1 MRTSQVRGG
10 AAMRLVLFLGL
21 LAFVSAGKGVVQATD
36 RTFDADVLDSGKN
49 AFVKF
54 LAPW

>member
-1 MRTSQVRGG
+1 MKLLS
-10 AAMRLVLFLGL
+10 LVAL
-21 LAFVSAGKGVVQATD
+21 LAVSSVEAAKGVLQATD
-36 RTFDADVLDSGKN
+36 ANFKSDVLGSGKN

>member
-1 MRTSQVRGG
+1 MK
-10 AAMRLVLFLGL
+10 AFAL
-21 LAFVSAGKGVVQATD
+21 LAALAPTAIMANGAVELTKLNFEENTKN
-36 RTFDADVLDSGKN
+36 KN

>member
-1 MRTSQVRGG
+1 MRGLVLATLLAG
-10 AAMRLVLFLGL
+10 AAGEAVELT
-21 LAFVSAGKGVVQATD
+21 AKN
-36 RTFDADVLDSGKN
+36 FDSKRAKKS

>member
-1 MRTSQVRGG
+1 MVLFS
-10 AAMRLVLFLGL
+10 MRLFAFLFALVAVANASAFKGTDKNFKSEVLG
-21 LAFVSAGKGVVQATD
+21 
-36 RTFDADVLDSGKN
+36 SGKN

>member
-1 MRTSQVRGG
+1 MSRCALAFLAVLLGVTG
-10 AAMRLVLFLGL
+10 AAAKGAVL
-21 LAFVSAGKGVVQATD
+21 ATD
-36 RTFDADVLDSGKN
+36 ANFADVVLGSGKN

>member
-1 MRTSQVRGG
+1 MRFF
-10 AAMRLVLFLGL
+10 AVLFSL
-21 LAFVSAGKGVVQATD
+21 LAVASAKGAFQATD
-36 RTFDADVLDSGKN
+36 KNWSNDVIGSGKN

>member
-1 MRTSQVRGG
+1 MRTSVRSG
-10 AAMRLVLFLGL
+10 AATRLFLL
-21 LAFVSAGKGVVQATD
+21 LGMLVFVSAGKGVFQAND
-36 RTFDADVLDSGKN
+36 RNFDADVLGSGKN

>member
-1 MRTSQVRGG
+1 MKLLSFM
-10 AAMRLVLFLGL
+10 AL
-21 LAFVSAGKGVVQATD
+21 LAVSSVDAAKGVLQATD
-36 RTFDADVLDSGKN
+36 ANFNNDVLGSGKN

>member
-1 MRTSQVRGG
+1 MRG
-10 AAMRLVLFLGL
+10 LVMLAFAL
-21 LAFVSAGKGVVQATD
+21 LAVSSVDARGAFQATD
-36 RTFDADVLDSGKN
+36 KNFDSKVLDSGKN

>member
-1 MRTSQVRGG
+1 MGIQQAMFRWAVLACVLGVAQGRG
-10 AAMRLVLFLGL
+10 AI
-21 LAFVSAGKGVVQATD
+21 SAGD
-36 RTFDADVLDSGKN
+36 SNFDTKVLGSGKN

>member
-1 MRTSQVRGG
+1 MRVTGF
-10 AAMRLVLFLGL
+10 AL
-21 LAFVSAGKGVVQATD
+21 LAVALLSVSSVEAKKGGVYAAND
-36 RTFDADVLDSGKN
+36 RDFKSAVLDSGKN